1 VSNETFYPASL
12 VSEEIALNKDTIYA
26 YIRDYV
32 KSYLEVENI
41 DVSKTPVIY
50 SICKILSELSINQL
64 FYSLV
69 SYREFF
75 LTQAKLPESIY
86 NLAAFVAYSPKN
98 AYYSETQLNIALR
111 LDFASPQVTIQIP
124 KGTTI
129 ASQYNT
135 SGIVFRIPKD
145 ILIEISGGYPKSVTE
160 IDPDTSESQS
170 LAFVLDTT
178 TNDAP
183 YVIFS
188 TSIKQLDE
196 KVYSA
201 TIPSDIKPYQF
212 LTMDFLYSNQL
223 YDVEVEVLEAGSA
236 SWIPYKKYDS
246 LFLLLSDSEGFVYKR
261 VSTGGNEKLVRIF
274 FGNSLAGKQPPP
286 GSKVRVK
293 IYETMGSMGNVPAY
307 SITSLQTQVK
317 IQDGP
322 ISRTVSLMVGNP
334 FPSSGGK
341 DEEDLETVRYNSL
354 QHISTIFKLV
364 STNDYENLQVV
375 DRETS
380 YDQCVPILKRSDTQV
395 NDIQE
400 YITAK
405 SETYDIIT
413 SKTQQTLLPFRNEKL
428 AFNFTCDP
436 DSGNEVFFTPSDQVF
451 EIDGET
457 YASIFAGVFSI
468 RSNQFKYLLPLKN
481 QIISP
486 NVIYQNPDYESG
498 LISFVTYSGSPT
510 RLRVNV
516 KRDQTELP
524 ELTNEDYSYEWF
536 CKIKFLDTN
545 SEIELS
551 EGSDEFFETSFTN
564 IDLVPTPR
572 AITGEEIQAE
582 INFGFL
588 VVEDSTSIISS
599 ELVTKALTN
608 FRLSV
613 DLFPVM
619 RSTFRV
625 QSSSALGFRFSGASY
640 GREYNIGP
648 LDIWRAEEVQ
658 TSTWR
663 NVGIFYGGCRFEYNV
678 AFIHL
683 SLVSFD
689 TSEVLLTNNDLWWYG
704 RLAGSGS
711 CTPGGNEVAF
721 VGGSQSWLDSPGA
734 FKAVPNTSDSL
745 LDVTFYDLAN
755 DSWSGRTCSLN
766 NGLLWPVS
774 FAMSDKI
781 IVVGGFSLHNSLF
794 TDVVLDLYDDR
805 TLTTSM
811 RSLSYARGISN
822 AAQSYVGDC
831 FVIGGVTQFSDINSI
846 VADVSDIEILYAGSE
861 GVGSYWGSLQ
871 SSRAGSYVYNDLYT
885 CTLFGGIT
893 DGTGDEYY
901 FDMEEFSL
909 VSSGSASSIGTLSDR
924 IAGGASCSN
933 SLYGGAMA
941 FGSAGD
947 HYLDYVAWFD
957 GSSLS
962 YLCSMSD
969 WWGSNMGWTQ
979 ATSGQKEESQTS
991 VQYTHY
997 AWSWIQDL
1005 TKAEIN
1011 MKIQEATPK
1020 FDSIDPVSI
1029 SGGNNLDQDLAEGNR
1044 KVTFRI
1050 RAELSS
1056 QPDLFSSPQDFI
1068 SRTKTSTYV
1077 EKEVIFNDATT
1088 STELTIDITPVIQ
1101 ELVSYVFDSTSPIT
1115 IPFTWDAFSVVF
1127 FIETQEDNSN
1137 TVFVLDQSTGVNLR
1151 ITYTTQDG
1159 TKTEQIPSSDFFVYW
1174 DVPFGSYYSLGD
1186 WSKLA
1191 IGTKYIQ

>member
-1 VSNETFYPASL
+1 MSDKTFPVSL
-12 VSEEIALNKDTIYA
+12 VSEEIALNKDTIYS

-111 LDFASPQVTIQIP
+111 LDFASPQITIQIP
-124 KGTTI
+124 KGTAVT
-129 ASQYNT
+129 SQYN
-135 SGIVFRIPKD
+135 SNDIVFRIPKD

-170 LAFVLDTT
+170 LPFVLDTT

-196 KVYSA
+196 KVYFT

-223 YDVEVEVLEAGSA
+223 YDVEVEVLETGSA
-236 SWIPYKKYDS
+236 TWIPYKKYSS

-274 FGNSLAGKQPPP
+274 FGNSLIGKQPPP

-307 SITSLQTQVK
+307 SITSLQSQVK
-317 IQDGP
+317 VQDGP
-322 ISRTVSLMVGNP
+322 VSRTVSLMVGNP

-364 STNDYENLQVV
+364 STNDYKNLQVV

-380 YDQCVPILKRSDTQV
+380 YDQCIPILKRSDTQI

-400 YITAK
+400 YIIAK

-413 SKTQQTLLPFRNEKL
+413 SKMQETLVPFRTEKL
-428 AFNFTCDP
+428 AFNFTFGLDP
-436 DSGNEVFFTPSDQVF
+436 GNEFFFIPSDQVF
-451 EIDGET
+451 KIDGEFYT
-457 YASIFAGVFSI
+457 SIFAGVFST

-510 RLRVNV
+510 KFRVNV
-516 KRDQTELP
+516 KRDQNELP
-524 ELTNEDYSYEWF
+524 ELTNEDYSYKWF

-625 QSSSALGFRFSGASY
+625 QSSSTLGFRFSGAPY

-648 LDIWRAEEVQ
+648 LNLWRAEEVQ
-658 TSTWR
+658 TVHWYD
-663 NVGIFYGGCRFEYNV
+663 VGIFHGGCTELGGYSFNR
-678 AFIHL
+678 L
-683 SLVSFD
+683 SIISF
-689 TSEVLLTNNDLWWYG
+689 TTKEVLVTNNDLYWGG
-704 RLAGSGS
+704 RLAGTAS
-711 CTPGGNEVAF
+711 CIS
-721 VGGSQSWLDSPGA
+721 GGSEAVFIGGSHSWVDSFSA
-734 FKAVPNTSDSL
+734 FTTVPDLTDSVL
-745 LDVTFYDLAN
+745 EVTFYYLPD
-755 DSWSGRTCSLN
+755 DTWSTWTTSLS

-774 FAMSDKI
+774 FTTAYGKI
-781 IVVGGFSLHNSLF
+781 TVVGGFRVDNSLF

-805 TLTTSM
+805 TLTTSTA
-811 RSLSYARGISN
+811 SLSYARGISN
-822 AAQSYVGDC
+822 AAESYVGDC
-831 FVIGGVTQFSDINSI
+831 FVIGGVTQFFDTTSI
-846 VADVSDIEILYAGSE
+846 VANVSDIEVLYAGSE

-871 SSRAGSYVYNDLYT
+871 ASRAGSYVYDSPYT

-909 VSSGSASSIGTLSDR
+909 VSSGSASFIGTLLDR

-933 SLYGGAMA
+933 SRYGGAMA
-941 FGSAGD
+941 YSSAGED
-947 HYLDYVAWFD
+947 NLNNVFWFD
-957 GSSLS
+957 GSSLN
-962 YLCSMSD
+962 LACSMSD
-969 WWGSNMGWTQ
+969 WGVNRGWTQ
-979 ATSGQKEESQTS
+979 ATTGLKEVIQTS
-991 VQYTHY
+991 TEYIRYT
-997 AWSWIQDL
+997 WSWIQDL

-1011 MKIQEATPK
+1011 MKVQEATPK
-1020 FDSIDPVSI
+1020 FDSIDLVPI
-1029 SGGNNLDQDLAEGNR
+1029 SGGNNLDQDLVEEDR

-1056 QPDLFSSPQDFI
+1056 HPDLFSSPQDFI
-1068 SRTKTSTYV
+1068 SRSKTSTYV
-1077 EKEVIFNDATT
+1077 EKEVVFNDATT
-1088 STELTIDITPVIQ
+1088 SIELTIDITPVIQ
-1101 ELVSYVFDSTSPIT
+1101 ELVSYVLDSTSPVT
-1115 IPFTWDAFSVVF
+1115 IPFTWDVF
-1127 FIETQEDNSN
+1127 PIVLFIETQEDNSN

-1151 ITYTTQDG
+1151 ITYRTQDG

-1191 IGTKYIQ
+1191 IGTKYILQ